1 MPVDTN
7 NIHVEE
13 CIKENRVGGETT
25 SLTIKLIAYDL
36 DTIVEFTGDGSYL
49 NHSDCSWEDKTQVGK
64 IYWDLDA
71 SPSLASTTMNY
82 TLPVDKRTTL
92 VQTKTEADISTE
104 GITQRDI
111 KTEWFD
117 LFQATEEYST
127 IRTELGTALSNL

>member
-7 NIHVEE
+7 NIHIEE

-36 DTIVEFTGDGSYL
+36 DTIVEFTGDGRYL
-49 NHSDCSWEDKTQVGK
+49 THSDCSWEDKTQVGK
-64 IYWDLDA
+64 IYWDLAA

-92 VQTKTEADISTE
+92 VQTKTETDISAE

-111 KTEWFD
+111 KAEWFD
-117 LFQATEEYST
+117 LFQDTEEYKN
-127 IRTELGTALSNL
+127 IRIALGTALSNL

>member
-1 MPVDTN
+1 MAIDTN

-13 CIKENRVGGETT
+13 FIKENKVDGVAT
-25 SLTIKLIAYDL
+25 SITIKLVAYDL
-36 DTIVEFTGDGSYL
+36 DDLVEFTGDGTYL
-49 NHSDCSWEDKTQVGK
+49 NHNDNTWQYKTQVGR
-64 IYWDLDA
+64 IYWDFDI
-71 SPSLASTTMNY
+71 SPSLASVNMNY

-127 IRTELGTALSNL
+127 IRNQLGTALSNL

>member
-13 CIKENRVGGETT
+13 FIKENRVGGETT
-25 SLTIKLIAYDL
+25 SLTIKLVAYDL
-36 DTIVEFTGDGSYL
+36 DDLVEFTGDGTYL
-49 NHSDCSWEDKTQVGK
+49 DHDDNSWQDKTRVGR
-64 IYWDLDA
+64 IYWDLTT

-92 VQTKTEADISTE
+92 VQDITETDITAE

-111 KTEWFD
+111 RIEWYD
-117 LFQATEEYST
+117 LFHDTEEYKN
-127 IRTELGTALSNL
+127 IRIALGTALSNL

>member
-36 DTIVEFTGDGSYL
+36 DTIVEFTGDGRYL
-49 NHSDCSWEDKTQVGK
+49 THSDCSWEDKTQVGK
-64 IYWDLDA
+64 IYWDLEA

>member
-36 DTIVEFTGDGSYL
+36 DTIVEFTGDGRYL
-49 NHSDCSWEDKTQVGK
+49 THSDCSWEDKTQVGK

-111 KTEWFD
+111 KVEWFD

-127 IRTELGTALSNL
+127 IRTQLGTALSNL

>member
-111 KTEWFD
+111 KVEWFD

-127 IRTELGTALSNL
+127 IRTQLGTALSNL

>member
-25 SLTIKLIAYDL
+25 SLTIKLIVYDL
-36 DTIVEFTGDGSYL
+36 DTIVEFTGDGRYL
-49 NHSDCSWEDKTQVGK
+49 THSDCSWEDKTQVGK
-64 IYWDLDA
+64 SYWDLAA

-92 VQTKTEADISTE
+92 VQTKTETDISAE
-104 GITQRDI
+104 SITQLDI
-111 KTEWFD
+111 RAEWFD
-117 LFQATEEYST
+117 LFQDTEEYKNMR
-127 IRTELGTALSNL
+127 IALGTTISNL

>member
-49 NHSDCSWEDKTQVGK
+49 THSDCSWEDKTQVGK

-111 KTEWFD
+111 KVEWFD

-127 IRTELGTALSNL
+127 IRTQLGTALSNL

>member
-64 IYWDLDA
+64 IYWDLEA

-111 KTEWFD
+111 KAEWFD